1 MTASVDKH
9 AFDDKIE
16 LKELRVAHRDL
27 DVSIA
32 RLATRADIDQLQVR
46 RMKKRKLQIK
56 DLIVRLESELIPN
69 LNA

>member
-1 MTASVDKH
+1 MTASIDKH

>member
-1 MTASVDKH
+1 MTAFVDKDT
-9 AFDDKIE
+9 FDNRVE
-16 LKELRVAHRDL
+16 LKELRVAHRNL

-32 RLATRADIDQLQVR
+32 KMAKRPDIDQLQVR
-46 RMKKRKLQIK
+46 RLKKRKLALK